1 MSKEKQILLCCA
13 SGFSQRRTADTL
25 GVSRNTVSAAVAAAK
40 RQHISAQAAEL
51 MDEPDL
57 ILKLFPEKAF
67 EPTQEIPDFD
77 KIHKELLR
85 SGVTLRILW
94 DVYRDIYCKF
104 SSLHKIFYR
113 LIYFCLT
120 LKKIS
125 SIITLSA
132 IQIPHTAPI

>member
-1 MSKEKQILLCCA
+1 MSKEKQILQCCA
-13 SGFSQRRTADTL
+13 SGFSQRRTAGTL
-25 GVSRNTVSAAVAAAK
+25 GVSRNTVSAVIAAAK

-67 EPTQEIPDFD
+67 EPTQETPDFD

-94 DVYRDIYCKF
+94 DEYRGECLAAKKTAVHVLSVLQAVQRLRRSA
-104 SSLHKIFYR
+104 SSYD
-113 LIYFCLT
+113 
-120 LKKIS
+120 
-125 SIITLSA
+125 
-132 IQIPHTAPI
+132 APPT